1 MQPHLLVGSAPSLST
16 ALLIAGVF
24 LSAGLASSEEKSNET
39 VSISQVNA
47 QFIAKD
53 NENTFRLFE
62 FNSKRKPRLSSK
74 DTQIKCRLNSG
85 QPWIPLPMEIPFPVT
100 HKAPFEHKISCRGRD
115 RKAFFV
121 RVLFD
126 LADGF
131 DDLQIRGKSSLNQA
145 ILATPGGQ
153 LIKISPTGE
162 MIFFRRSPTGNFND
176 FKPHNVRGKIFY
188 SYLNNTITTPGVT
201 SEGTRTILDENFS
214 NIEAT
219 DFLTD
224 IHEFDYLGPNHYL
237 YSSYEMVDLPDG
249 TCFLNQRA
257 VERKNNKEVRSFSV
271 RDFVEAGFR
280 IQEES
285 ITVFH
290 GRSCKT
296 MSHLNAIQI
305 ISENS
310 WLMSL
315 GEGVVLMFNHV
326 TRKPEW
332 ILGGFQDQFDIIKKV
347 KMNYIH
353 TPRWQ
358 LSENRLIIYDN
369 NYQTKRS
376 RILDFKLD
384 IANRKVIHLKE
395 IPLGNIYSVHSGGVE
410 ANFPLSPV
418 SDLIYSVGTGMPEK
432 DDWNFIEHN
441 GTNQTLAIRFGKS
454 KMSTYSYRTYRST
467 L

>member
-1 MQPHLLVGSAPSLST
+1 MGYYFFKNFVPSLSR
-16 ALLIAGVF
+16 AFLLAGII
-24 LSAGLASSEEKSNET
+24 LSAGLASSKEKGNKT
-39 VSISQVNA
+39 LSISQVNA
-47 QFIAKD
+47 QFMATDK
-53 NENTFRLFE
+53 ENTFRLFE

-74 DTQIKCRLNSG
+74 DTQIKCRLSSE
-85 QPWIPLPMEIPFPVT
+85 QSWISLPMEIPFPMT
-100 HKAPFEHKISCRGRD
+100 HKAPFEHKITCQGND
-115 RKAFFV
+115 HKAFFV
-121 RVLFD
+121 HILFD

-162 MIFFRRSPTGNFND
+162 MIFFRRSPTGNLND
-176 FKPHNVRGKIFY
+176 FKPHNVHGRIFY

-214 NIEAT
+214 NIEST

-224 IHEFDYLGPNHYL
+224 IHEFEYLGPSHYL
-237 YSSYEMVDLPDG
+237 YSSYEIVDLPDG
-249 TCFLNQRA
+249 TCFLDQRA
-257 VERKNNKEVRSFSV
+257 VERKNSREVRSFSV
-271 RDFVEAGFR
+271 HDFIEAGFK

-296 MSHLNAIQI
+296 VSHLNAIQI

-310 WLMSL
+310 WLLSL
-315 GEGVVLMFNHV
+315 GSGVVLMYNHA
-326 TRKPEW
+326 TQKPEW
-332 ILGGFQDQFDIIKKV
+332 ILGGFQDQFNIIKKV
-347 KMNYIH
+347 NMDYIH
-353 TPRWQ
+353 TPRWH

-376 RILDFKLD
+376 RILDFRLD
-384 IANRKVIHLKE
+384 LASRKVIHLKE

-410 ANFPLSPV
+410 ANLPLSHL

-441 GTNQTLAIRFGKS
+441 GKNQTLAIRFGKS
-454 KMSTYSYRTYRST
+454 KKATYSYRTYRSI

>member
-1 MQPHLLVGSAPSLST
+1 MKSQLLKRSTPSLST
-16 ALLIAGVF
+16 TCLIAGV
-24 LSAGLASSEEKSNET
+24 LLTAGLASSEAKGNEP
-39 VSISQVNA
+39 VSISQVSA

-62 FNSKRKPRLSSK
+62 FNSKRKPRLTSK
-74 DTQIKCRLNSG
+74 DTQIKCRFNSE
-85 QPWIPLPMEIPFPVT
+85 QPWIPLPMEIPFPGT
-100 HKAPFEHKISCRGRD
+100 RKAPFEHKINCRGSAQ
-115 RKAFFV
+115 KAFLV
-121 RVLFD
+121 RILFD

-153 LIKISPTGE
+153 LVKISPSGE

-176 FKPHNVRGKIFY
+176 FKPHKVHGRIFY

-201 SEGTRTILDENFS
+201 SEGPRTILDENFS
-214 NIEAT
+214 NIEST
-219 DFLTD
+219 NFLTD
-224 IHEFDYLGPNHYL
+224 IHEFEYLGSNHYL
-237 YSSYEMVDLPDG
+237 YSSYEAIDLPDG

-257 VERKNNKEVRSFSV
+257 VERKNDKEIRSFSV

-280 IQEES
+280 IQDES

-290 GRSCKT
+290 GRTCKT
-296 MSHLNAIQI
+296 VSHLNAIQI

-358 LSENRLIIYDN
+358 PSDSRLIVYDN
-369 NYQTKRS
+369 NYETKRS

-410 ANFPLSPV
+410 ANFPLAPS

-432 DDWNFIEHN
+432 EDWNFIEYN
-441 GTNQTLAIRFGKS
+441 GKSQTLAIRFGKS
-454 KMSTYSYRTYRST
+454 KISTYSYRTYRSV

>member
-1 MQPHLLVGSAPSLST
+1 MESQLFKRSTPSLST
-16 ALLIAGVF
+16 TCLIAGI
-24 LSAGLASSEEKSNET
+24 LLTAGLASSKAKSNET

-47 QFIAKD
+47 QFITKD

-62 FNSKRKPRLSSK
+62 FNSKRKPRLTSK
-74 DTQIKCRLNSG
+74 DTQIKCRLDSG
-85 QPWIPLPMEIPFPVT
+85 RPWLPLPMEIPFPGT
-100 HKAPFEHKISCRGRD
+100 RKAPFEHKINCRGSDQR
-115 RKAFFV
+115 AFLV
-121 RVLFD
+121 RILFD

-176 FKPHNVRGKIFY
+176 FKPHKVHGRIFY

-214 NIEAT
+214 NIEST
-219 DFLTD
+219 NFLTD
-224 IHEFDYLGPNHYL
+224 IHEFDYLGSNHYL
-237 YSSYEMVDLPDG
+237 YSSYEAIDLPDG

-257 VERKNNKEVRSFSV
+257 VERKNDKEIRSFSV

-280 IQEES
+280 IQDES
-285 ITVFH
+285 ITAFH
-290 GRSCKT
+290 GRACKT
-296 MSHLNAIQI
+296 VSHLNAIQI
-305 ISENS
+305 ISENY

-358 LSENRLIIYDN
+358 ASDSRLIVYDN
-369 NYQTKRS
+369 NYETKRS

-410 ANFPLSPV
+410 ANFPLARS

-441 GTNQTLAIRFGKS
+441 GKNQTLAIRFGKS
-454 KMSTYSYRTYRST
+454 KISTYSYRTYRSV